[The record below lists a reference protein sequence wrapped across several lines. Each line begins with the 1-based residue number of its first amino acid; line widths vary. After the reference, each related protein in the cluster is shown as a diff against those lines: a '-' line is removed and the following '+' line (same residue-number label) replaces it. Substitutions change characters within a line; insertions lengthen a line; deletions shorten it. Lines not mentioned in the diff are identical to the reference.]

1 MSGLQKGE
9 KRRRSRRSLEKSI
22 CEINGSFR
30 PSEDLSADKVPQ
42 IQKRS
47 SRRSVK
53 RVKYAELAGVTENQV
68 LDDEE
73 NEDETL
79 NEDMEEKQHQN
90 NLHKERKRGRP
101 GVDLEIEVEN
111 FGIIDTKNFSQM
123 AGIGFSTVL

>member
-1 MSGLQKGE
+1 MNDINA
-9 KRRRSRRSLEKSI
+9 SI
-22 CEINGSFR
+22 C
-30 PSEDLSADKVPQ
+30 PSEDLSADKVPE
-42 IQKRS
+42 IQRRS

-73 NEDETL
+73 NEETS
-79 NEDMEEKQHQN
+79 NEDKEEKQHQN
-90 NLHKERKRGRP
+90 DLHKGRKRGRP

-123 AGIGFSTVL
+123 AGIGFSIVL